1 MSPPPVTYT
10 FRLVPGIRM
19 SSGRA
24 IGFLEGYPDLNAA
37 SSYAQFQGK
46 LLNEMNANMQ
56 RWVDGHNKPKTR
68 FHGFKDRDD
77 KKYRDCFVFK
87 HQQHRL
93 YGFLCHPKKDVPSFQ
108 LCVLTTYVT
117 KNEWE
122 TDETVLKE
130 VELWRTRLVTQQA
143 IKGVYP
149 DPVQPKGALT
159 WKN

>member
-1 MSPPPVTYT
+1 MPPVTLT

-24 IGFLEGYPDLNAA
+24 IGFLEGHRDLNAA
-37 SSYAQFQGK
+37 SSYSKFSETVFNSM
-46 LLNEMNANMQ
+46 NENMQ
-56 RWVDGHNKPKTR
+56 RWVDGHDKPKTR
-68 FHGFKDRDD
+68 FHGFKDRQD

-93 YGFLCHPKKDVPSFQ
+93 YGFLCNPKKDVPSFQ
-108 LCVLTTYVT
+108 LCVLSTYDT

-122 TDETVLKE
+122 TDETILQE
-130 VELWRTRLVTQQA
+130 VELWRTRLLTQEA
-143 IKGVYP
+143 IKRVFP
-149 DPVQPKGALT
+149 DPAPKKGALP